1 MASRLILILGG
12 ARSGKSR
19 HAQNLAEAHAVPSVL
34 FVATAEAGDD
44 EMATRIAA
52 HRAAR
57 PSHWHTLEE
66 PRHLAAAIATWQPQ
80 PDLILVDCL
89 TLWVSNL
96 LLSLPEPLEPA
107 AAEALV
113 QSETNALLKC
123 IQASQAT
130 WIIVSNEV
138 GLGLVPPYPLGRLYR
153 DLLGSVNQRL
163 AAAADEVIFMVA
175 GLPMR
180 LKG

>member
-1 MASRLILILGG
+1 MATRITLILGG

-19 HAQNLAEAHAVPSVL
+19 YAQNLAEASATSPVL
-34 FVATAEAGDD
+34 FVATAEAGDE
-44 EMATRIAA
+44 EMAARITA

-66 PRHLAAAIATWQPQ
+66 PRRLAAAISAWQPE
-80 PDLILVDCL
+80 PALILVDCL

-96 LLSLPEPLEPA
+96 LLSLPNPPDPSA
-107 AAEALV
+107 ATALV
-113 QSETNALLKC
+113 MAETERLLEC
-123 IQASQAT
+123 IQQSRAA
-130 WIIVSNEV
+130 WILVSNEV
-138 GLGLVPPYPLGRLYR
+138 GMGLVPPYPLGRLYR

-163 AAAADEVIFMVA
+163 AGVADEVIFMVA
-175 GLPMR
+175 SLPMR